1 MKKKKEL
8 LYENYVQP
16 TSTTI
21 RKVKKIYKEKLP
33 LLVEKYPCLQE
44 MIDSLD
50 SFKSSMS
57 KVFVINSSEL

>member
-1 MKKKKEL
+1 M
-8 LYENYVQP
+8 YENYLQP
-16 TSTTI
+16 DSTTV

-50 SFKSSMS
+50 SFKNSMT
-57 KVFVINSSEL
+57 KIIVVNSSEL